1 MSGLFNGSKV
11 EADFRQRRNR
21 ARSQITEL
29 ESIGDVEHT
38 TDKIFK
44 QHRVEG
50 ATFRRGDA
58 TFEHVP
64 GDRGIDVTM
73 MVPFDG
79 AATCYFL
86 IPKGTSPY
94 SISTDGQVVN
104 PSRNWNLGPGEPI
117 PKHIAFNRT
126 FEEPTDEEVRAW
138 GREQA
143 DLVERTLA
151 AVNAEVKDGNEWLR
165 KEIASAVRDRQR
177 TLQAGE
183 GLGDL
188 GTGI

>member
-1 MSGLFNGSKV
+1 MGGLFNGSRV
-11 EADFRQRRNR
+11 EADFKQRRNR

-50 ATFRRGDA
+50 AIFRRGDA
-58 TFEHVP
+58 TFEHEP

-79 AATCYFL
+79 AATCFLL

-94 SISTDGQVVN
+94 SISTDGEVVN
-104 PSRNWNLGPGEPI
+104 PSRRWLDEGEPV
-117 PKHIAFNRT
+117 PKHIAFNKT
-126 FEEPTDEEVRAW
+126 FEEPTDEDVRGW
-138 GREQA
+138 GRQQA
-143 DLVERTLA
+143 DLVEQTLS
-151 AVNAEVKDGNEWLR
+151 AVHAEVEEGNAWLHN
-165 KEIASAVRDRQR
+165 EIATAVRDRQR
-177 TLQAGE
+177 TLRAGE